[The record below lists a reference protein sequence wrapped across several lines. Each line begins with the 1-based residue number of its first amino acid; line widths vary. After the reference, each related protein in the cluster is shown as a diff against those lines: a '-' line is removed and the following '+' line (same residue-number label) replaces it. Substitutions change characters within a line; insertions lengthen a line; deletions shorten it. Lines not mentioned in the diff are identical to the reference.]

1 MEDVNTCAYERC
13 VPNRVSEHA
22 VRYVMRTALDLCGSV
37 IHSAAN
43 SIDDPRSGGATNVD
57 GYVGF

>member
-22 VRYVMRTALDLCGSV
+22 VHTVMFTAHDLLMGQR
-37 IHSAAN
+37 HSSSA
-43 SIDDPRSGGATNVD
+43 IK
-57 GYVGF
+57 